1 MTPKTLEV
9 VLGCISARL
18 GPLAACPLQLCSQG
32 GLFRGPAC
40 IGSDA
45 PCWEQTQNPKWQ
57 CPHTC
62 WRRAAGWQGSQVE
75 GLQGPL
81 ERPHH
86 TVSRG

>member
-1 MTPKTLEV
+1 MHF
-9 VLGCISARL
+9 GSARPACRL
-18 GPLAACPLQLCSQG
+18 PPSALQSGRAFQGTSLHWERCPLLG
-32 GLFRGPAC
+32 A
-40 IGSDA
+40 DA
-45 PCWEQTQNPKWQ
+45 EPQVAVSPQ
-57 CPHTC
+57 C